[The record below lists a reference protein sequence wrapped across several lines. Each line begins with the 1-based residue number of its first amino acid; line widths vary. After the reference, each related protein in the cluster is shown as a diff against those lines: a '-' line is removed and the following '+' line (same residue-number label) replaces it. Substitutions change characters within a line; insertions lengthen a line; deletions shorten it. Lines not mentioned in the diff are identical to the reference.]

1 MDFEYDHGK
10 STQNLQKHGISF
22 EEAKALWV
30 VPALTL
36 EGKNIEEV
44 RFIRIGRL
52 KGKFYSCIYT
62 LRGEKIRLI
71 SARRSRSEEE
81 ELYQKEKIEDEEN
94 KEN

>member
-1 MDFEYDHGK
+1 MNFEYDNEK

-22 EEAKALWV
+22 EEAKALWI

-62 LRGEKIRLI
+62 VRYEVIRLI
-71 SARRSRSEEE
+71 SARRSRAEEE
-81 ELYQKEKIEDEEN
+81 KIYKERIKDEEA
-94 KEN
+94 KES